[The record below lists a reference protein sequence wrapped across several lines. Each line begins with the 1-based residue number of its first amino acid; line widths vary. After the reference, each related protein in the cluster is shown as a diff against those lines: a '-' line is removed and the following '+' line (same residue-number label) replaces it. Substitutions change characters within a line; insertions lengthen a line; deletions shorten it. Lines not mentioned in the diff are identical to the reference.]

1 MKGNLHTMNLN
12 EVKLAGNLTRPV
24 ELKTAANGTVFATGT
39 LAINNIRKENDTT
52 YVDFTVFGKTA
63 ENLLKITG
71 QGDNVMIDGRLSIRS
86 YEAKDGSKRK
96 STEVIVN
103 SFNLVSKA
111 KAKTAAPAAA
121 DYAELP
127 V

>member
-1 MKGNLHTMNLN
+1 MNLN

-39 LAINNIRKENDTT
+39 LAVNNIRKENDTT

-63 ENLLKITG
+63 ENLSKITG

-96 STEVIVN
+96 STEVLAN
-103 SFNLVSKA
+103 NFNLVSKA
-111 KAKTAAPAAA
+111 KPKTAVAA
-121 DYAELP
+121 
-127 V
+127 